1 MYNRGF
7 EGWCVK
13 RKYDA
18 PAFNTAAV
26 SGLPL
31 PTRYTYPLN
40 EPTLNKSNY
49 DAAKTAMGGDT
60 QTTKIFWDKF

>member
-1 MYNRGF
+1 
-7 EGWCVK
+7 
-13 RKYDA
+13 
-18 PAFNTAAV
+18 
-26 SGLPL
+26 L

-40 EPTLNKSNY
+40 EPTLNKTNY